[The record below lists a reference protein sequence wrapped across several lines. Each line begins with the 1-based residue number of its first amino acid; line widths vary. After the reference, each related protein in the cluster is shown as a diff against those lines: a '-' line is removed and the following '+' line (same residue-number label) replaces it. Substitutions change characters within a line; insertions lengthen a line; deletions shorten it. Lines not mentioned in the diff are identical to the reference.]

1 MREDETPS
9 LDRIREL
16 LEASQGLDFQA
27 ANQKEVYAF
36 VERTLQQR
44 DYARQGRAAKGLLRR
59 YVAKLTGRSR
69 AQVARLIQRY
79 CQGEPV
85 APAASL
91 RHRFARRYTP
101 ADVALLVTVDQ
112 AHGTLSGPA
121 TRKILEREFV
131 LFGRG
136 EFERLATISGGH
148 MYNLRNSSGYRRQ
161 RVDYQETRPSAVS
174 IGERRKPAPLGRPG
188 FLRVDSVHQGDLD
201 GVKGV
206 YHINAV
212 DEVTQWQI
220 MGATPCLSEA
230 GLIPVLRAMLE
241 QFPFQLRGF
250 HSDNGSEYINYP
262 VAKLLGK
269 LLIEQTKS
277 RPYHS
282 NDNGLV
288 EAKNGAVIR
297 KHMGYNHIEAHH
309 ADAIQA
315 FYREHLNPYVN
326 FHRPCGQPEMKT
338 DAKGKTKRVYRRY
351 ATPCEV
357 FQQLPEAA
365 GCLRLGQSMEAL
377 ERQSKR
383 HSDTQ
388 AAVEMQ
394 AAKYKLFT
402 GFHRQT
408 SHA

>member
-1 MREDETPS
+1 MWEDETPS

-16 LEASQGLDFQA
+16 LEASQELGFQA
-27 ANQKEVYAF
+27 ANRKEVYAF
-36 VERTLQQR
+36 LERTFWQR
-44 DYARQGRAAKGLLRR
+44 DYARQGRVAKGLLRR
-59 YVAKLTGRSR
+59 Y
-69 AQVARLIQRY
+69 
-79 CQGEPV
+79 
-85 APAASL
+85 
-91 RHRFARRYTP
+91 
-101 ADVALLVTVDQ
+101 
-112 AHGTLSGPA
+112 
-121 TRKILEREFV
+121 
-131 LFGRG
+131 
-136 EFERLATISGGH
+136 
-148 MYNLRNSSGYRRQ
+148 
-161 RVDYQETRPSAVS
+161 
-174 IGERRKPAPLGRPG
+174 
-188 FLRVDSVHQGDLD
+188 
-201 GVKGV
+201 
-206 YHINAV
+206 
-212 DEVTQWQI
+212 
-220 MGATPCLSEA
+220 
-230 GLIPVLRAMLE
+230 
-241 QFPFQLRGF
+241 
-250 HSDNGSEYINYP
+250 

-277 RPYHS
+277 RPRHS

-309 ADAIQA
+309 ASAIQA
-315 FYREHLNPYVN
+315 FYCDHLNPYVN

-338 DAKGKTKRVYRRY
+338 GAKGKTKRVYRRY

-365 GCLRLGQSMEAL
+365 GCLRPGQSLEAL

-402 GFHRQT
+402 SFQRQT

>member
-16 LEASQGLDFQA
+16 LEASQELGFQA
-27 ANQKEVYAF
+27 ANRKEVYAF
-36 VERTLQQR
+36 VERTLRQR
-44 DYARQGRAAKGLLRR
+44 DYARQGREAKGLLRR
-59 YVAKLTGRSR
+59 YLAQLTGRSR

-79 CQGEPV
+79 CQGEAV

-101 ADVALLVTVDQ
+101 ADVALLVAVDQ

-121 TRKILEREFV
+121 TRRILERELV

-148 MYNLRNSSGYRRQ
+148 LYNLRNSSGYRRQ

-220 MGATPCLSEA
+220 MGATACLSEA
-230 GLIPVLRAMLE
+230 GLIPVLGAMLE

-309 ADAIQA
+309 ASAIQA

-326 FHRPCGQPEMKT
+326 FHRPCGQPEIKT

-365 GCLRLGQSMEAL
+365 DCLRPGQSLEAL
-377 ERQSKR
+377 ERHSKR

-388 AAVEMQ
+388 AAVQMQ

-402 GFHRQT
+402 SFQRQT
-408 SHA
+408 SPA